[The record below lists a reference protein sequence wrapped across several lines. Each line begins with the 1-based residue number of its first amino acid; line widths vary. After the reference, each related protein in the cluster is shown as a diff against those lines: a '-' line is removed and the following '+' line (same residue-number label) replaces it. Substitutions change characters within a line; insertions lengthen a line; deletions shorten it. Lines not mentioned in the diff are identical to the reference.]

1 MRIACGIVAVSLSVA
16 SAAARADDG
25 PDANRVQRKLFTM
38 SHRWETGL
46 AFTTALNTALVD
58 DSGALASLS
67 YHPNEWLDY
76 GVDALVAATGLSGLA
91 QQVRANLPARTT
103 SSGAPL
109 VRDEITDAD
118 QMRAAL
124 LGTARIAP
132 IYGKLNLASEL
143 ALHFQAFVLGGG
155 GAALVRHESIN
166 LCSTPGAGACP
177 AGAFATSN
185 ALRPVAQL
193 GGGMRFYFGQR
204 FSVRA
209 EVRAFLY
216 PATYVRGADLTVPGS
231 GTGQRYLGLLTMLG
245 LGASTLF

>member
-1 MRIACGIVAVSLSVA
+1 MRIACGFLALLLS
-16 SAAARADDG
+16 SAALPARG
-25 PDANRVQRKLFTM
+25 EDAPALQRRTFTM

-58 DSGALASLS
+58 SSGALASIS

-76 GVDALVAATGLSGLA
+76 GADALVAATGLSALA
-91 QQVRANLPARTT
+91 QQVRTNLPARTT
-103 SSGAPL
+103 SGGTPV

-118 QMRAAL
+118 QIRGAL

-132 IYGKLNLASEL
+132 FYGKLNLASEI

-155 GAALVRHESIN
+155 GAALIRHESVN
-166 LCSTPGAGACP
+166 LCSVPGASACP
-177 AGAFATSN
+177 AGAFESSG
-185 ALRPVAQL
+185 ALRPVGQV
-193 GGGMRFYFGQR
+193 GGGMRFYFGDR

-231 GTGQRYLGLLTMLG
+231 GSERRYLGLLTTLG
-245 LGASTLF
+245 LGASALF